1 MLDSSTVSLCLSLF
15 PWANFRSTKG
25 GIKLHT
31 LYDLNT
37 NAPENII
44 ISDAVIHDKE
54 IFDEFIENDIYFVTR
69 AKSNTKIELIRS
81 LDLTSKDKEADVILD
96 ADVMLGDHTS
106 ETRMKHETRLVRVKT
121 TDRNGKDKIIDILT
135 NRFDLEAHV
144 IAYLYKKRWQIELFF
159 KWIKQH
165 LKIKRFFGQNRNAVL
180 TQIYSAVILFLIL
193 KLLKKESRFQGTLLK
208 LTRKI
213 KYSILSVVKS
223 DFHWNKWINST

>member
-1 MLDSSTVSLCLSLF
+1 
-15 PWANFRSTKG
+15 
-25 GIKLHT
+25 
-31 LYDLNT
+31 
-37 NAPENII
+37 
-44 ISDAVIHDKE
+44 
-54 IFDEFIENDIYFVTR
+54 
-69 AKSNTKIELIRS
+69 
-81 LDLTSKDKEADVILD
+81 
-96 ADVMLGDHTS
+96 MLGDHTS